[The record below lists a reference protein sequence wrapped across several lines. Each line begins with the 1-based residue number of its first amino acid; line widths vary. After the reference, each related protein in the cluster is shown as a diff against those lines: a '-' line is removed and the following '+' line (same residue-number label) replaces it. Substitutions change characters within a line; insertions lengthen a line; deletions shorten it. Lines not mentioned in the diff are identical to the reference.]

1 MSERQPDPAEAGAQS
16 HEVPQ
21 TPHHSVFIPRMG
33 LGLPGIGML
42 KHHWRPNG
50 LRVL

>member
-1 MSERQPDPAEAGAQS
+1 MSERQPDPAKADAHS

-21 TPHHSVFIPRMG
+21 MPHHILFIPWMG
-33 LGLPGIGML
+33 LGAPGIGML
-42 KHHWRPNG
+42 KHHWRPTG